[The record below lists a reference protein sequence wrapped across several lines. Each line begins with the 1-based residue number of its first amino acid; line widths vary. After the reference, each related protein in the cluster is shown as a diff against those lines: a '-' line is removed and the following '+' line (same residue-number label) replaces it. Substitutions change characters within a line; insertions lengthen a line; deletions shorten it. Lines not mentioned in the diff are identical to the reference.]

1 MSKYAS
7 SLVSNARN
15 EMIRYVTGVSKD
27 TKEECHASMVNDN
40 IDLSRLMIHDQQVEE
55 SCLRKSNRE
64 AKKARYFERCSS
76 KSRLDIQQKP
86 KFKKK
91 FPN

>member
-7 SLVSNARN
+7 SLVSNASD
-15 EMIRYVTGVSKD
+15 EMSYYVTGVSED
-27 TKEECHASMVNDN
+27 FEEQCHEARLHDN